1 MMPTFPR
8 SPLSFRTAGFPQYG
22 WKVCMS
28 DGTFLGASHLSSLPA
43 YATSTSSLSPSF
55 VSADQL
61 LNSSSESGNRG
72 HTDTA
77 KSGRGQPAPQG
88 SSLRFGLFCPNP
100 SSLNRPH
107 PSHSQARSDFA
118 AVRLIP
124 SAFAVRER
132 LGDPRVVPNF
142 RLLLSTNMSL
152 SMTPE
157 VQGLLMSSSFTLDAS
172 LRVDLKRSASSSLPQ
187 SASRGARISGL
198 PDSLPLRPARLF
210 ASLGGSDRVAPANRD
225 FYFQAFDELVGLFIA
240 GYRYGS
246 NWTIS
251 ADGTFTHK
259 SSSVIRCTRSVRE
272 GLPHTALTS
281 GSCDGQPLV
290 GIRLVVRATIP
301 VTRIPGSVSG
311 TSVLVVRSPWS
322 TSFPLRTPLP
332 TLPRRLCSPA
342 SLVL

>member
-1 MMPTFPR
+1 MARFGLRMMPTFPR

-22 WKVCMS
+22 WKVCVS
-28 DGTFLGASHLSSLPA
+28 DGTFLGASRLSSLPA
-43 YATSTSSLSPSF
+43 YARSTSSLSPPF
-55 VSADQL
+55 VSADQPL
-61 LNSSSESGNRG
+61 TSSTESGNG
-72 HTDTA
+72 GPTDTA

-142 RLLLSTNMSL
+142 RLLLCTNMSL
-152 SMTPE
+152 SVTPE
-157 VQGLLMSSSFTLDAS
+157 VQRLHMSSSFTIDTS
-172 LRVDLKRSASSSLPQ
+172 LRVDPKRSASSSLPQ

-225 FYFQAFDELVGLFIA
+225 FYFQAFDELVALFIA

-259 SSSVIRCTRSVRE
+259 SSSVIRCTGSGRAE
-272 GLPHTALTS
+272 LPHPALAL
-281 GSCDGQPLV
+281 GSNA
-290 GIRLVVRATIP
+290 R
-301 VTRIPGSVSG
+301 RIGV
-311 TSVLVVRSPWS
+311 
-322 TSFPLRTPLP
+322 
-332 TLPRRLCSPA
+332 
-342 SLVL
+342 